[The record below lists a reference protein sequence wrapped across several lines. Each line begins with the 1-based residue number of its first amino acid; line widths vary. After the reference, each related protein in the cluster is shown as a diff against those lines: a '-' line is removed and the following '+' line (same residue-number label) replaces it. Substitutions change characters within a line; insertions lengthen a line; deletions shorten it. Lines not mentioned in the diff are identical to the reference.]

1 MEAVV
6 ISKKEKED
14 CTFKIRSVQAN
25 RVYQVNNGYVDK
37 DENGIIKKYYLTWRD
52 AVINDSIF
60 SHYMLHHGVRLMK
73 KDHTLDFVIIK
84 FDYSVL
90 KSADN
95 TDDNKPAIS
104 PDKLREMYY
113 RDGCEITWNTYDK
126 KTGEVVAFQTILYR
140 MLYRTPGKAKDGSC
154 IFIRDELL
162 NKARKY
168 LTMDLYDKMP
178 DTGAKI
184 VEMSAYSTLI
194 TASAMDYIHIPMEN
208 ILIVKDQKS
217 ATELPALAVRV
228 DDEKHCYVQEYEKYK
243 IENVLWDGMGL
254 IDDSIFP
261 EDMEGF
267 IYCRSHF
274 FKSCLFRG
282 NIQQYFKDYY
292 KTEYE
297 TAMVTDMFGN
307 VMKVSDVKVIVT
319 DNSIKWLK
327 FKDLMGKTDL
337 KAYRSYKKFMQRD
350 GEQFAIVKTAHRS
363 KYGNLQRSSYQMNN
377 SLPTTDQEVLQR
389 IAQPSIDYY
398 DNMIKSTDAFVDHLR
413 MNKSVYSIDR
423 ILVAL
428 YEHNTDIQYTSF
440 FKDRKSDI
448 LSKFKRKR
456 LMLGKLLQ
464 EGDNLTICGNP
475 ISLLMMVTGQDYLN
489 EGCFKSRRDGIGCYT
504 TRFNDGECLAGF
516 RSPHNSPNNIVYLI
530 NKYSEPIQ
538 TYFPKL
544 GDNIIIINGIGSDV
558 QERMNSQDLDSDSC
572 YVTNQTDV
580 VNLAKKAY
588 MEYSTIVNEIPLT
601 GASAYSKDIESYATM
616 DNKIAS
622 GQDDVGSSS
631 NIAQLALSYYY
642 DAIYHTGEQNKDL
655 RDIFVI
661 CSVLAQVAIDSAK
674 RSFDVSVGD
683 ELTRLQRES
692 RMINKENNMFCGR
705 ESKVKYPVFY
715 ANIQA
720 EKPQKKKKLKKES
733 KEKNKDEKSKKEKNK
748 DEKPKKKDTVI
759 GKYYCPMEILSQL
772 ILDKT
777 IDTRV
782 EQQYQRKSIRIKEVF
797 IFPEKGVKKT
807 SQYKTV
813 IRKARAFDT
822 EMKALDSNEN
832 NYSDMAIYIFESYVK
847 GIQKLKI
854 SKSTMQVL
862 ISAAFNAESYMQNRL
877 LEMLFDYDK
886 ELFLSCFYK
895 KQHPKM
901 PEM

>member
-1 MEAVV
+1 M
-6 ISKKEKED
+6 
-14 CTFKIRSVQAN
+14 QAN

-37 DENGIIKKYYLTWRD
+37 DENGITKKYYLTWRD

-84 FDYSVL
+84 FDYSVP
-90 KSADN
+90 KSADSV
-95 TDDNKPAIS
+95 KEIS

-228 DDEKHCYVQEYEKYK
+228 DDEKHCCVKEYEKYK

-292 KTEYE
+292 KTEYD
-297 TAMVTDMFGN
+297 TATVTDMFGN

-350 GEQFAIVKTAHRS
+350 GEQFAIVKTAHKS

-377 SLPTTDQEVLQR
+377 SLPTTDVEVLKR
-389 IAQPSIDYY
+389 IAQTSVDYY
-398 DNMIKSTDAFVDHLR
+398 NTMIKSTDAFVDHLR

-489 EGCFKSRRDGIGCYT
+489 EGCFVSRGDGIECYT

-516 RSPHNSPNNIVYLI
+516 RSPHNSPNNIVHLI
-530 NKYSEPIQ
+530 NKYSKPIQ

-572 YVTNQTDV
+572 YVTNQTDI

-588 MEYSTIVNEIPLT
+588 TEYSTIVNEIPLT
-601 GASAYSKDIESYATM
+601 GVSAYSKDMESYATM

-715 ANIQA
+715 SEIQ
-720 EKPQKKKKLKKES
+720 E
-733 KEKNKDEKSKKEKNK
+733 
-748 DEKPKKKDTVI
+748 EKPKKKQPKKKSKNKMTDYF
-759 GKYYCPMEILSQL
+759 KCPMEILSQF
-772 ILDKT
+772 IYDAT
-777 IDTRV
+777 IDTR
-782 EQQYQRKSIRIKEVF
+782 EKQQYRRKTIAIKDVF
-797 IFPEKGVKKT
+797 IFPDEKVKKT
-807 SQYKTV
+807 SQYKSV
-813 IRKARAFDT
+813 ITKARAFDI
-822 EMKALDSNEN
+822 EMKKLDTNAS
-832 NYSDMAIYIFESYVK
+832 NYSDMAIYTFENYMKSIK
-847 GIQKLKI
+847 RLKI

-862 ISAAFNAESYMQNRL
+862 IIAAFRSESYMQNRL

-895 KQHPKM
+895 KQYPKM
-901 PEM
+901 PKMQ

>member
-1 MEAVV
+1 
-6 ISKKEKED
+6 
-14 CTFKIRSVQAN
+14 
-25 RVYQVNNGYVDK
+25 
-37 DENGIIKKYYLTWRD
+37 
-52 AVINDSIF
+52 
-60 SHYMLHHGVRLMK
+60 
-73 KDHTLDFVIIK
+73 
-84 FDYSVL
+84 
-90 KSADN
+90 
-95 TDDNKPAIS
+95 
-104 PDKLREMYY
+104 
-113 RDGCEITWNTYDK
+113 
-126 KTGEVVAFQTILYR
+126 
-140 MLYRTPGKAKDGSC
+140 
-154 IFIRDELL
+154 
-162 NKARKY
+162 
-168 LTMDLYDKMP
+168 
-178 DTGAKI
+178 
-184 VEMSAYSTLI
+184 
-194 TASAMDYIHIPMEN
+194 
-208 ILIVKDQKS
+208 
-217 ATELPALAVRV
+217 
-228 DDEKHCYVQEYEKYK
+228 
-243 IENVLWDGMGL
+243 
-254 IDDSIFP
+254 
-261 EDMEGF
+261 
-267 IYCRSHF
+267 
-274 FKSCLFRG
+274 
-282 NIQQYFKDYY
+282 
-292 KTEYE
+292 
-297 TAMVTDMFGN
+297 
-307 VMKVSDVKVIVT
+307 
-319 DNSIKWLK
+319 
-327 FKDLMGKTDL
+327 
-337 KAYRSYKKFMQRD
+337 
-350 GEQFAIVKTAHRS
+350 
-363 KYGNLQRSSYQMNN
+363 MNN

-489 EGCFKSRRDGIGCYT
+489 EGCFKSRGDGIECYT

-516 RSPHNSPNNIVYLI
+516 RSPHNSPNNIVHLI

-601 GASAYSKDIESYATM
+601 GVSAYSKDMASYATM

-642 DAIYHTGEQNKDL
+642 DTVYHTGEQNKDL

-683 ELTRLQRES
+683 ELIRLQRES
-692 RMINKENNMFCGR
+692 SEINKKNNKSFGR
-705 ESKVKYPVFY
+705 EVKIKYPVFY
-715 ANIQA
+715 SKIQ
-720 EKPQKKKKLKKES
+720 E
-733 KEKNKDEKSKKEKNK
+733 
-748 DEKPKKKDTVI
+748 EKPKKKQPKKKSKNKMTDYF
-759 GKYYCPMEILSQL
+759 KCPMEILSQL

-832 NYSDMAIYIFESYVK
+832 NYSDMATYIFESYVK

-877 LEMLFDYDK
+877 LEILFDYDK

-895 KQHPKM
+895 KQHQKT

>member
-1 MEAVV
+1 MVV
-6 ISKKEKED
+6 ISKKSED

-25 RVYQVNNGYVDK
+25 RVYQVNNGYKYDK
-37 DENGIIKKYYLTWRD
+37 NSKKEIQEKDIQDCRLTWRN

-60 SHYMLHHGVRLMK
+60 SRYMLKHGVRVSKKESVDLISMK
-73 KDHTLDFVIIK
+73 FE
-84 FDYSVL
+84 YSVPQYSEKEL
-90 KSADN
+90 CCDENEKPDDVQGVSAKN
-95 TDDNKPAIS
+95 
-104 PDKLREMYY
+104 LREDYY
-113 RDGCEITWNTYDK
+113 TNGVNITWHKYDK
-126 KTGEVVAFQTILYR
+126 TTGMPIPEADENICYK
-140 MLYRTPGKAKDGSC
+140 MLMRSPGKAKKGEC
-154 IFIRDELL
+154 IFIKDKLL
-162 NKARKY
+162 DTARNY
-168 LTMDLYDKMP
+168 LTMGLYEKMP
-178 DTGAKI
+178 DKNAKI
-184 VEMSAYSTLI
+184 VELSAYSTLI
-194 TASAMDYIHIPMEN
+194 TATALDYIHIPLKNM
-208 ILIVKDQKS
+208 LIVKDLK
-217 ATELPALAVRV
+217 AAVNIPALLVKINNDKQCLVEAQ
-228 DDEKHCYVQEYEKYK
+228 DDYK
-243 IENVLWDGMGL
+243 VTNTLWDGMGL

-297 TAMVTDMFGN
+297 TATVTDMFGN

-350 GEQFAIVKTAHRS
+350 GEQFAIVKTAHKS

-489 EGCFKSRRDGIGCYT
+489 EGCFKSRGDGIECYT

-516 RSPHNSPNNIVYLI
+516 RSPHNSPNNIVHLI

-601 GASAYSKDIESYATM
+601 GVSAYSKDMASYATM

-642 DAIYHTGEQNKDL
+642 DTVYHTGEQNKDL

-683 ELTRLQRES
+683 ELIRLQRES
-692 RMINKENNMFCGR
+692 SEINKKNNKSFGR
-705 ESKVKYPVFY
+705 EVKIKYPVFY
-715 ANIQA
+715 SKIQ
-720 EKPQKKKKLKKES
+720 E
-733 KEKNKDEKSKKEKNK
+733 
-748 DEKPKKKDTVI
+748 EKPKKKQPKKKSKNKMTDYF
-759 GKYYCPMEILSQL
+759 KCPMEILSQL

-832 NYSDMAIYIFESYVK
+832 NYSDMATYIFESYVK

>member
-1 MEAVV
+1 MVV
-6 ISKKEKED
+6 ISKKSED

-84 FDYSVL
+84 FDYSVP
-90 KSADN
+90 KSADSVKSS
-95 TDDNKPAIS
+95 KPEIS

-126 KTGEVVAFQTILYR
+126 KTGEVVASQTILYR

-217 ATELPALAVRV
+217 ATERPALAVRV
-228 DDEKHCYVQEYEKYK
+228 DDEKHCYVQEYKKYK

-292 KTEYE
+292 KTEYDAA
-297 TAMVTDMFGN
+297 TVTDMFGN
-307 VMKVSDVKVIVT
+307 VMKVSNIKVIIT

-350 GEQFAIVKTAHRS
+350 GEQFAIVKTAHKS

-377 SLPTTDQEVLQR
+377 SLPTTDVEVLKR
-389 IAQPSIDYY
+389 IAQTSVDYY
-398 DNMIKSTDAFVDHLR
+398 NTMIKSTDAFVDHLR

-489 EGCFKSRRDGIGCYT
+489 EGCFKC
-504 TRFNDGECLAGF
+504 
-516 RSPHNSPNNIVYLI
+516 
-530 NKYSEPIQ
+530 
-538 TYFPKL
+538 
-544 GDNIIIINGIGSDV
+544 
-558 QERMNSQDLDSDSC
+558 
-572 YVTNQTDV
+572 
-580 VNLAKKAY
+580 
-588 MEYSTIVNEIPLT
+588 
-601 GASAYSKDIESYATM
+601 
-616 DNKIAS
+616 
-622 GQDDVGSSS
+622 
-631 NIAQLALSYYY
+631 
-642 DAIYHTGEQNKDL
+642 
-655 RDIFVI
+655 
-661 CSVLAQVAIDSAK
+661 
-674 RSFDVSVGD
+674 
-683 ELTRLQRES
+683 EL
-692 RMINKENNMFCGR
+692 
-705 ESKVKYPVFY
+705 P
-715 ANIQA
+715 
-720 EKPQKKKKLKKES
+720 
-733 KEKNKDEKSKKEKNK
+733 
-748 DEKPKKKDTVI
+748 
-759 GKYYCPMEILSQL
+759 
-772 ILDKT
+772 
-777 IDTRV
+777 
-782 EQQYQRKSIRIKEVF
+782 
-797 IFPEKGVKKT
+797 
-807 SQYKTV
+807 
-813 IRKARAFDT
+813 
-822 EMKALDSNEN
+822 
-832 NYSDMAIYIFESYVK
+832 
-847 GIQKLKI
+847 
-854 SKSTMQVL
+854 
-862 ISAAFNAESYMQNRL
+862 
-877 LEMLFDYDK
+877 
-886 ELFLSCFYK
+886 
-895 KQHPKM
+895 
-901 PEM
+901 

>member
-1 MEAVV
+1 MKSESEVEGIV
-6 ISKKEKED
+6 INKGAKED

-25 RVYQVNNGYVDK
+25 RVYQANNDYVDK

-60 SHYMLHHGVRLMK
+60 SHYMFHHGVRLMK

-90 KSADN
+90 ESADN
-95 TDDNKPAIS
+95 INDNKPAIS

-126 KTGEVVAFQTILYR
+126 KTGEIVVSQTILYR

-228 DDEKHCYVQEYEKYK
+228 DDEKHCCVKEYEKYK

-261 EDMEGF
+261 EDMEEF

-297 TAMVTDMFGN
+297 TATVTDMFGN

-327 FKDLMGKTDL
+327 FKELMGKTDL
-337 KAYRSYKKFMQRD
+337 KAYRSYKKFMQKD
-350 GEQFAIVKTAHRS
+350 GEQFAIVKTAHKS

-398 DNMIKSTDAFVDHLR
+398 NTMIKSTDAFVDYLR

-489 EGCFKSRRDGIGCYT
+489 EGCFTSRGDGIECYT
-504 TRFNDGECLAGF
+504 KRFADGECLAGF
-516 RSPHNSPNNIVYLI
+516 RSPHNSPNNIVHLI
-530 NKYSEPIQ
+530 NGYSKPIQ
-538 TYFPKL
+538 RYFPKL

-558 QERMNSQDLDSDSC
+558 QARLNGQDLDSDSC
-572 YVTNQTDV
+572 YVTDQTDIV
-580 VNLAKKAY
+580 DLAKKAY
-588 MEYSTIVNEIPLT
+588 MEYPTIVNEIPLT
-601 GASAYSKDIESYATM
+601 GTSVYSKDMESYAKM
-616 DNKIAS
+616 DSKIAS

-631 NIAQLALSYYY
+631 NIAQLALSYYS

-661 CSVLAQVAIDSAK
+661 CSILAQVSIDASK
-674 RSFDVSVGD
+674 RGFDVSVGD
-683 ELTRLQRES
+683 ELIRLQRKSSE
-692 RMINKENNMFCGR
+692 INKKNNKSFGR
-705 ESKVKYPVFY
+705 SIKIKYPVFY
-715 ANIQA
+715 SEIQE
-720 EKPQKKKKLKKES
+720 EKQKKKQPNKKS
-733 KEKNKDEKSKKEKNK
+733 KNKMTDYFK
-748 DEKPKKKDTVI
+748 
-759 GKYYCPMEILSQL
+759 CPMEILSQF
-772 ILDKT
+772 IYDAT
-777 IDTRV
+777 IDTR
-782 EQQYQRKSIRIKEVF
+782 EKQQYRRKTIAIKDVF
-797 IFPEKGVKKT
+797 IFPDEKVKKT
-807 SQYKTV
+807 SQYKSV
-813 IRKARAFDT
+813 ITKARAFDI
-822 EMKALDSNEN
+822 EMKKLDTNAS
-832 NYSDMAIYIFESYVK
+832 NYSDMAICTFENYTKSIK
-847 GIQKLKI
+847 RLKI
-854 SKSTMQVL
+854 SKPTMQVL
-862 ISAAFNAESYMQNRL
+862 IITAFRSESYMQNRL

-895 KQHPKM
+895 KQHQKM
-901 PEM
+901 SEM

>member
-126 KTGEVVAFQTILYR
+126 KTGEIVASQTILYR

-572 YVTNQTDV
+572 YVTNQADV

-601 GASAYSKDIESYATM
+601 GASAYSKDMESYATM

>member
-1 MEAVV
+1 MKSESEVEGIV
-6 ISKKEKED
+6 INKGAKED

-25 RVYQVNNGYVDK
+25 RVYQANNDYVDK

-60 SHYMLHHGVRLMK
+60 SHYMFHHGVRLMK

-90 KSADN
+90 ESADN
-95 TDDNKPAIS
+95 INDNKPAIS

-126 KTGEVVAFQTILYR
+126 KTGEIVVSQTILYR

-228 DDEKHCYVQEYEKYK
+228 DDEKHCCVKEYEKYK

-297 TAMVTDMFGN
+297 TATVTDMFGN

-327 FKDLMGKTDL
+327 FKELIGKTDL
-337 KAYRSYKKFMQRD
+337 KAYRSYKKFMQKD
-350 GEQFAIVKTAHRS
+350 GEQFAIVKTAHKS
-363 KYGNLQRSSYQMNN
+363 KYGKLQRSSYQMNN

-398 DNMIKSTDAFVDHLR
+398 NTMIKSTDAFVDHLR

-475 ISLLMMVTGQDYLN
+475 ISLLMMATGQDYLN
-489 EGCFKSRRDGIGCYT
+489 EGCFTSRGDGIECYT
-504 TRFNDGECLAGF
+504 KRFADGECLAGF
-516 RSPHNSPNNIVYLI
+516 RSPHNSPNNIVHLI
-530 NKYSEPIQ
+530 NRYSKPIQ
-538 TYFPKL
+538 RYFPKL

-558 QERMNSQDLDSDSC
+558 QARLNGQDLDSDSC
-572 YVTNQTDV
+572 YVTDQTDIV
-580 VNLAKKAY
+580 DLAKKAY
-588 MEYSTIVNEIPLT
+588 MEYPTIVNEIPLT
-601 GASAYSKDIESYATM
+601 GTSVYSKDMESYAKM
-616 DNKIAS
+616 DSKIAS

-631 NIAQLALSYYY
+631 NIAQLALSYYS

-661 CSVLAQVAIDSAK
+661 CSILAQVSIDASK
-674 RSFDVSVGD
+674 RGFDVSVGD
-683 ELTRLQRES
+683 ELIRLQRKSSE
-692 RMINKENNMFCGR
+692 INKKNNKSFGR
-705 ESKVKYPVFY
+705 SIKIKYPVFY
-715 ANIQA
+715 SEIQE
-720 EKPQKKKKLKKES
+720 EKQKKKQPNKKS
-733 KEKNKDEKSKKEKNK
+733 KNKMTDYFK
-748 DEKPKKKDTVI
+748 
-759 GKYYCPMEILSQL
+759 CPMEILSQF
-772 ILDKT
+772 IYDAT
-777 IDTRV
+777 IDTR
-782 EQQYQRKSIRIKEVF
+782 EKQQYRRKTIAIKDVF
-797 IFPEKGVKKT
+797 IFPDEKVKKT
-807 SQYKTV
+807 SQYKSV
-813 IRKARAFDT
+813 ITKARAFDI
-822 EMKALDSNEN
+822 EMKKLDTNAS
-832 NYSDMAIYIFESYVK
+832 NYSDMAICTFENYTKSIK
-847 GIQKLKI
+847 RLKI
-854 SKSTMQVL
+854 SKPTMQVL
-862 ISAAFNAESYMQNRL
+862 IITAFRSESYMQNRL

-895 KQHPKM
+895 KQHQKM
-901 PEM
+901 SEM

>member
-1 MEAVV
+1 MKSESEVEAIV
-6 ISKKEKED
+6 ISKKSED

-37 DENGIIKKYYLTWRD
+37 DKNGIIKKYYLTWRD

-60 SHYMLHHGVRLMK
+60 SHYMFHHGVRLMK

-90 KSADN
+90 ESADN
-95 TDDNKPAIS
+95 VNDSKPEIP

-126 KTGEVVAFQTILYR
+126 KTGEVVASQTILYR

-228 DDEKHCYVQEYEKYK
+228 DDEKHCCVKEYEKYK

-297 TAMVTDMFGN
+297 TATVTDMFGN

-327 FKDLMGKTDL
+327 FKELMGKTDL
-337 KAYRSYKKFMQRD
+337 KAYRSYKKFMQKD
-350 GEQFAIVKTAHRS
+350 GEQFAIVKTAHKS

-377 SLPTTDQEVLQR
+377 SLPTTNQEVLQR
-389 IAQPSIDYY
+389 IAQPSINYY

-428 YEHNTDIQYTSF
+428 YEHNTDIQYTEF

-448 LSKFKRKR
+448 LTKFKRKR

-489 EGCFKSRRDGIGCYT
+489 EGCFISRGDGIECYT

-516 RSPHNSPNNIVYLI
+516 RSPHNSPNNIVHLI
-530 NKYSEPIQ
+530 NRYSKPIQ

-572 YVTNQTDV
+572 YVTNQTDI

-588 MEYSTIVNEIPLT
+588 TEYSTIVNEIPLT
-601 GASAYSKDIESYATM
+601 GVSAYSKDMASYATM

-674 RSFDVSVGD
+674 RGFDVSVGT
-683 ELTRLQRES
+683 ELIRLQRKS
-692 RMINKENNMFCGR
+692 REINKKNNKPCGR
-705 ESKVKYPVFY
+705 SINVKYPVFY
-715 ANIQA
+715 SEIQ
-720 EKPQKKKKLKKES
+720 E
-733 KEKNKDEKSKKEKNK
+733 
-748 DEKPKKKDTVI
+748 EKPKKKQPKKKSKNKMTDYF
-759 GKYYCPMEILSQL
+759 KCPMEILSQF
-772 ILDKT
+772 IYDAT
-777 IDTRV
+777 IDTR
-782 EQQYQRKSIRIKEVF
+782 EKQQYRRKTIAIKDVF
-797 IFPEKGVKKT
+797 IFPDEKVKKT
-807 SQYKTV
+807 SQYKSV
-813 IRKARAFDT
+813 ITKARAFDI
-822 EMKALDSNEN
+822 EMKKLDTNAS
-832 NYSDMAIYIFESYVK
+832 NYSDMAICTFENYMKSIK
-847 GIQKLKI
+847 RLKI

-862 ISAAFNAESYMQNRL
+862 IIAAFRSESYMQNRL
-877 LEMLFDYDK
+877 LEMLFDYDE

-895 KQHPKM
+895 KQHQKM
-901 PEM
+901 PEMQ

>member
-1 MEAVV
+1 MEEWILKSESEAEAV
-6 ISKKEKED
+6 IIEKKSKED
-14 CTFKIRSVQAN
+14 CTFKIRSLQAN
-25 RVYQVNNGYVDK
+25 RIYQVNNGYLYK
-37 DENGIIKKYYLTWRD
+37 DENGIKKYYLTWRD

-60 SHYMLHHGVRLMK
+60 SHYMFHHGIRLMK
-73 KDHTLDFVIIK
+73 KDHTLDFIIIK
-84 FDYSVL
+84 FDYSVPE
-90 KSADN
+90 SADSVEGS
-95 TDDNKPAIS
+95 KPEIS

-113 RDGCEITWNTYDK
+113 KDGCEVTWNTYDK
-126 KTGEVVAFQTILYR
+126 KTGEVIASQAILYR

-162 NKARKY
+162 KKARKY

-178 DTGAKI
+178 DTEAKI

-208 ILIVKDQKS
+208 ILIVEDQK
-217 ATELPALAVRV
+217 AVTELPALAVRV
-228 DDEKHCYVQEYEKYK
+228 NDKKQCYVQEYEKYR
-243 IENVLWDGMGL
+243 IENTLWDGMGL

-261 EDMEGF
+261 KNMEGF

-297 TAMVTDMFGN
+297 TATVTDMFGN
-307 VMKVSDVKVIVT
+307 TMKVSDVKVIVT

-327 FKDLMGKTDL
+327 FKNLMGKTDL
-337 KAYRSYKKFMQRD
+337 KAYRYYKRFVQKD
-350 GEQFAIVKTAHRS
+350 GEQFAIVKTAHKS

-377 SLPTTDQEVLQR
+377 SLPTTDLEVLER
-389 IAQPSIDYY
+389 IAQVSIDYY
-398 DNMIKSTDAFVDHLR
+398 NNMIKSTDTFIEHLR

-489 EGCFKSRRDGIGCYT
+489 EGCFTSRSDGIECYT
-504 TRFNDGECLAGF
+504 TRFADGECLAGF
-516 RSPHNSPNNIVYLI
+516 RSPHNSPNNIVHLI
-530 NKYSEPIQ
+530 NRYSKPIQ
-538 TYFPKL
+538 RYFPKL

-558 QERMNSQDLDSDSC
+558 QARLNGQDLDSDSC
-572 YVTNQTDV
+572 FVTNQLDIV
-580 VNLAKKAY
+580 ELAKKAY
-588 MEYSTIVNEIPLT
+588 TEYHTIINEIPLN
-601 GASAYSKDIESYATM
+601 GASVYSKDMVSYATM

-631 NIAQLALSYYY
+631 NTAQLALSYYY
-642 DAIYHTGEQNKDL
+642 DIMYNTGKQNKDL
-655 RDIFVI
+655 RDVFVI

-683 ELTRLQRES
+683 ELVRLQRES
-692 RMINKENNMFCGR
+692 RIINIENNLSCGR
-705 ESKVKYPVFY
+705 EVKIKYPVFY
-715 ANIQA
+715 AKIQA
-720 EKPQKKKKLKKES
+720 EKPRKKQRKNEIKKE
-733 KEKNKDEKSKKEKNK
+733 
-748 DEKPKKKDTVI
+748 VM
-759 GKYYCPMEILSQL
+759 GKYRCPMETLSQL

-832 NYSDMAIYIFESYVK
+832 NYSDMATYVFKSYVK

-895 KQHPKM
+895 NKDQKSS
-901 PEM
+901 EMQ

>member
-6 ISKKEKED
+6 ISKKSED

-84 FDYSVL
+84 FDYSVP
-90 KSADN
+90 KSADSVKSS
-95 TDDNKPAIS
+95 KPEIS

-113 RDGCEITWNTYDK
+113 RDGCEITWNIYDK
-126 KTGEVVAFQTILYR
+126 KTGEVVASQTILYR

-228 DDEKHCYVQEYEKYK
+228 DDEKHCYVQEYKKYK

-292 KTEYE
+292 KTEYG
-297 TAMVTDMFGN
+297 TATVTDMFGN
-307 VMKVSDVKVIVT
+307 VMKVSDIKVIVT
-319 DNSIKWLK
+319 NNSIKWLK
-327 FKDLMGKTDL
+327 FKELMGNTDAE
-337 KAYRSYKKFMQRD
+337 AYKYYKRFMKKD
-350 GEQFAIVKTAHRS
+350 GEQFTIVKTAHKS
-363 KYGNLQRSSYQMNN
+363 KYGDLQRSSYQMNN
-377 SLPTTDQEVLQR
+377 SLPTVDKKVLEN
-389 IAQPSIDYY
+389 IAKTSIDYY
-398 DNMIKSTDAFVDHLR
+398 NNMIIDDDAFIEYL
-413 MNKSVYSIDR
+413 KIGASKKYSINNMLIDLDKINSHFR
-423 ILVAL
+423 
-428 YEHNTDIQYTSF
+428 YTPF
-440 FKDRKSDI
+440 FKKKKSDM
-448 LSKFKRKR
+448 LSQFKNKR
-456 LMLGKLLQ
+456 LKLGKLLQ
-464 EGDNLTICGNP
+464 YGDNLTICGNP
-475 ISLLMMVTGQDYLN
+475 VALLKYITGELKTNDGYV
-489 EGCFKSRRDGIGCYT
+489 EDDCFSCFTQRDDGIECYT

-516 RSPHNSPNNIVYLI
+516 RSPHNSPNNIVHLI

-601 GASAYSKDIESYATM
+601 GVSAYSKDMASYATM

-642 DAIYHTGEQNKDL
+642 DTVYHTGEQNKDL

-683 ELTRLQRES
+683 ELIRLQRES
-692 RMINKENNMFCGR
+692 SEINKKNNKSFGR
-705 ESKVKYPVFY
+705 EVKIKYPVFY
-715 ANIQA
+715 SKIQ
-720 EKPQKKKKLKKES
+720 K
-733 KEKNKDEKSKKEKNK
+733 
-748 DEKPKKKDTVI
+748 EKPKKKQPKKKSKNKMTDYF
-759 GKYYCPMEILSQL
+759 KCPMEILSQL

-832 NYSDMAIYIFESYVK
+832 NYSDMATYIFESYVK

-877 LEMLFDYDK
+877 LEILFDYDK

-895 KQHPKM
+895 KQHPKT

>member
-1 MEAVV
+1 MEAIV
-6 ISKKEKED
+6 ISKKSED

-37 DENGIIKKYYLTWRD
+37 DENGITKKYYLTWRD

-84 FDYSVL
+84 FDYSVP
-90 KSADN
+90 KSADSV
-95 TDDNKPAIS
+95 KEIS

-228 DDEKHCYVQEYEKYK
+228 DDEKHCCVKEYEKYK

-292 KTEYE
+292 KTEYD
-297 TAMVTDMFGN
+297 TATVTDMFGN

-350 GEQFAIVKTAHRS
+350 GEQFAIVKTAHKS

-377 SLPTTDQEVLQR
+377 SLPTTDVEVLKR
-389 IAQPSIDYY
+389 IAQTSVDYY
-398 DNMIKSTDAFVDHLR
+398 NTMIKSTDAFVDHLR

-489 EGCFKSRRDGIGCYT
+489 EGCFVSRGDGIECYT

-516 RSPHNSPNNIVYLI
+516 RSPHNSPNNIVHLI
-530 NKYSEPIQ
+530 NKYSKPIQ

-572 YVTNQTDV
+572 YVTNQTDI

-588 MEYSTIVNEIPLT
+588 TEYSTIVNEIPLT
-601 GASAYSKDIESYATM
+601 GVSAYSKDMESYATM

-715 ANIQA
+715 SEIQ
-720 EKPQKKKKLKKES
+720 E
-733 KEKNKDEKSKKEKNK
+733 
-748 DEKPKKKDTVI
+748 EKPKKKQPKKKSKNKMTDYF
-759 GKYYCPMEILSQL
+759 KCPMEILSQF
-772 ILDKT
+772 IYDAT
-777 IDTRV
+777 IDTR
-782 EQQYQRKSIRIKEVF
+782 EKQQYRRKTIAIKDVF
-797 IFPEKGVKKT
+797 IFPDEKVKKT
-807 SQYKTV
+807 SQYKSV
-813 IRKARAFDT
+813 ITKARAFDI
-822 EMKALDSNEN
+822 EMKKLDTNAS
-832 NYSDMAIYIFESYVK
+832 NYSDMAIYTFENYMKSIK
-847 GIQKLKI
+847 RLKI

-862 ISAAFNAESYMQNRL
+862 IIAAFRSESYMQNRL

-895 KQHPKM
+895 KQYPKM
-901 PEM
+901 PKMQ

>member
-1 MEAVV
+1 MNT
-6 ISKKEKED
+6 KED
-14 CTFKIRSVQAN
+14 CTFKIRSIQAN
-25 RVYQVNNGYVDK
+25 RIYQVNNCYVDK

-73 KDHTLDFVIIK
+73 KDQTLDFVIIK
-84 FDYSVL
+84 FDYSVPE
-90 KSADN
+90 SADSVK
-95 TDDNKPAIS
+95 DSKPEIS

-113 RDGCEITWNTYDK
+113 RDGCEITWDTYDK
-126 KTGEVVAFQTILYR
+126 KTGEVVASQTILYR

-228 DDEKHCYVQEYEKYK
+228 DDEKHCYVQEYKKYK

-297 TAMVTDMFGN
+297 TATVTDMFGN

-350 GEQFAIVKTAHRS
+350 GEQFAIVKTAHKS

-489 EGCFKSRRDGIGCYT
+489 EGCFLSRGDGIECYT

-516 RSPHNSPNNIVYLI
+516 RSPHNSPNNIVHLI
-530 NKYSEPIQ
+530 NRYSEPIQ
-538 TYFPKL
+538 RYFPKL
-544 GDNIIIINGIGSDV
+544 GDNIIVINGIGSDV
-558 QERMNSQDLDSDSC
+558 QARLNGQDLDSDSC
-572 YVTNQTDV
+572 YVTNQTDIV
-580 VNLAKKAY
+580 DLAKKAY
-588 MEYSTIVNEIPLT
+588 MGYPTIVNEIPLT
-601 GASAYSKDIESYATM
+601 GASVYSKDMESYAKM
-616 DNKIAS
+616 DSKIAS

-631 NIAQLALSYYY
+631 NIAQLALSYYF
-642 DAIYHTGEQNKDL
+642 DVIYHTGEQNKDL

-661 CSVLAQVAIDSAK
+661 CSILAQVSIDASK
-674 RSFDVSVGD
+674 RGFDVSVGA
-683 ELTRLQRES
+683 ELIRLQRKSSE
-692 RMINKENNMFCGR
+692 INKENNKFFGR
-705 ESKVKYPVFY
+705 SIKIKYPVFY
-715 ANIQA
+715 SEIQ
-720 EKPQKKKKLKKES
+720 E
-733 KEKNKDEKSKKEKNK
+733 
-748 DEKPKKKDTVI
+748 EKPKKKQPKKKSKNKMTDYF
-759 GKYYCPMEILSQL
+759 KCPMEILSQF
-772 ILDKT
+772 IYDAT
-777 IDTRV
+777 IDTR
-782 EQQYQRKSIRIKEVF
+782 EKQQYRRKTIAIKDVF
-797 IFPEKGVKKT
+797 IFPDEKVKKT
-807 SQYKTV
+807 SQYKSV
-813 IRKARAFDT
+813 ITKARSFDI
-822 EMKALDSNEN
+822 EMKKLDTNAS
-832 NYSDMAIYIFESYVK
+832 NYSDMAICTFENYTK
-847 GIQKLKI
+847 NIKRLKI
-854 SKSTMQVL
+854 SKPTMQCL
-862 ISAAFNAESYMQNRL
+862 IGAALYSESYMQNRL

-895 KQHPKM
+895 KQHQKT
-901 PEM
+901 PEIQ

>member
-6 ISKKEKED
+6 IGKKEKED

-52 AVINDSIF
+52 AVINNSIF

-95 TDDNKPAIS
+95 IDDNKPAIS
-104 PDKLREMYY
+104 PDKLRKMYY

-126 KTGEVVAFQTILYR
+126 KTGEVVASQTILYR

-217 ATELPALAVRV
+217 ATERPALAVRV
-228 DDEKHCYVQEYEKYK
+228 DDEKHCYVQEYKKYK

-297 TAMVTDMFGN
+297 TTTVTDMFGN

-350 GEQFAIVKTAHRS
+350 GEQFAIVKTAHKS

-377 SLPTTDQEVLQR
+377 SLPTTDVEVLKR
-389 IAQPSIDYY
+389 IAQTSVDYY
-398 DNMIKSTDAFVDHLR
+398 NTMIKSTDAFVDHLR

-489 EGCFKSRRDGIGCYT
+489 EGCFVSREDGIECYT

-516 RSPHNSPNNIVYLI
+516 RSPHNSPNNIVHLI
-530 NKYSEPIQ
+530 NRYSKSIQ

-588 MEYSTIVNEIPLT
+588 MEYSTIVNEIPLI
-601 GASAYSKDIESYATM
+601 GASAYSKDMESYATM

-642 DAIYHTGEQNKDL
+642 DAIYHTREQNKNL

-661 CSVLAQVAIDSAK
+661 CSVLAQVSIDSAK
-674 RSFDVSVGD
+674 RGFDVSVGD
-683 ELTRLQRES
+683 ELIRLQRES
-692 RMINKENNMFCGR
+692 RIINIKNNKFVGR
-705 ESKVKYPVFY
+705 EVKIKYPVFY
-715 ANIQA
+715 SKIQ
-720 EKPQKKKKLKKES
+720 E
-733 KEKNKDEKSKKEKNK
+733 
-748 DEKPKKKDTVI
+748 EKPKKKQPKKKSKNKMTDYF
-759 GKYYCPMEILSQL
+759 KCPMEILSQL

-782 EQQYQRKSIRIKEVF
+782 KQQYQRKSIRIKEVF

-813 IRKARAFDT
+813 MRKARAFDT

-832 NYSDMAIYIFESYVK
+832 NYSDIATYIFESYVK